1 MGKRILLLLLVLGLM
16 LTAGGC
22 GGKSAPA
29 PTAPPTAEPTA
40 APTPEP
46 TAPPTV
52 LGQTEDRGQDYIG
65 RFVFLGDSTTYG
77 LAYYDVVPET
87 QVWTPASGTLTLS
100 NWQIETVECYDGQG
114 NVRSLAIADAAA
126 ERQPEYMLITLGLN
140 GISFLDE
147 GFFKEYYIS
156 LVQAIQDASPG
167 TKIICNSIYPVIDAE
182 VSSDIGNERIDAAN
196 LWIEDIAARTGTRY
210 LNTHDG
216 LTDENGDLRAE
227 YCNGDGIHLSPAGF
241 DVVLQTVRTHGYQ

>member
-1 MGKRILLLLLVLGLM
+1 MQKRILMLLLVLGLM

-22 GGKSAPA
+22 GGKKNAAP
-29 PTAPPTAEPTA
+29 PPPTAAPTA

-46 TAPPTV
+46 TAPPTA
-52 LGQTEDRGQDYIG
+52 LGQTEDRGQDYID

-77 LAYYDVVPET
+77 LAYYDVAPET

-100 NWQIETVECYDGQG
+100 NWQIETVECYDEQG
-114 NVRSLAIADAAA
+114 GARPLAIADAAA

-147 GFFKEYYIS
+147 GSFKEYYIS
-156 LVQAIQDASPG
+156 LVQAIQAASPG
-167 TKIICNSIYPVIDAE
+167 TKIICNSIYPVIGSE
-182 VSSDIGNERIDAAN
+182 VSDDIGNERINAAN
-196 LWIEDIAARTGTRY
+196 LWIEDIAAQTGTRY

-241 DVVLQTVRTHGYQ
+241 DAVLQTVRTHGWQ